1 MNAVVPSSGPSRRNF
16 LSVTGIGALALF
28 SGGALAGCGQR
39 NTAAASSASDALLP
53 VTVPL
58 KASVAD
64 IPGTAQGVPSAF
76 YKYPTPFRSV
86 ETAPLNGGK
95 ITAITNLFGTAPNGR
110 DSNPAWQAIEARIG
124 GQVEI
129 TSVSSDDYATKFNTM
144 VAGGDL
150 PDLVL
155 NDGSAIPNIV
165 EFLQAKCADL
175 TPLLGGEKIKAYPNL
190 AAIPEIFWKQTVQAG
205 KIYSLPIPR
214 NLTGGSGFVNQ
225 TLLEKT
231 GVKSTEDI
239 RDKDDFYKVAKD
251 LTDPSRNQWAL
262 GSTKFG
268 LTMLHHMFRTPNG
281 WRNDGGKLT
290 KSIETEEY
298 LAAIEFAA
306 KLYKDGLY
314 VPGSEGWTKSQMVNS
329 FIAGKVAMIYDGL
342 PAYIGPTG
350 YGRSVPAANPANKA
364 VPFIPVG
371 HDGGK
376 AQTWLDNVTFGTVML
391 KKAEEAKLKEVLS
404 VANFLA
410 APFGSEEYLLLNYGA
425 QGADYTLDGNGNPVA
440 TERALLDNA
449 VPWKYLAAPQQV
461 VFDPANKDI
470 VDVMHNAYSKLI
482 PLGVEDPCGT
492 LFSPTNAAKGSK
504 LGQPVSD
511 AATAVIAGRGP
522 ISALKDAIA
531 AWKKNGGD
539 AIRGEYESAL
549 ASASA

>member
-1 MNAVVPSSGPSRRNF
+1 MNAVPSAGPSRRNF
-16 LSVTGIGALALF
+16 LSVAGIGALALF

-39 NTAAASSASDALLP
+39 TTSVASNASEALLP
-53 VTVPL
+53 THMPL
-58 KASVAD
+58 QAAAAD

-76 YKYPTPFRSV
+76 YKYPAPFRSV
-86 ETAPLNGGK
+86 QAAPLKGGK
-95 ITAITNLFGTAPNGR
+95 ITAITNLFGTAPNAR
-110 DSNPAWQAIEARIG
+110 ADNPAWQAIEARLG
-124 GQVEI
+124 GQVDI
-129 TSVSSDDYATKFNTM
+129 TSVSSDDYATKFNTII
-144 VAGGDL
+144 AGGEL
-150 PDLVL
+150 PDLML
-155 NDGSAIPNIV
+155 NDGAAVPNIV

-175 TPLLGGEKIKAYPNL
+175 TPLLGGDKIKDYPNL
-190 AAIPEIFWKQTVQAG
+190 AAIPEVFWKQTVQAG
-205 KIYSLPIPR
+205 KLYSLPIPR

-225 TLLEKT
+225 TLLENV

-239 RDKDDFYKVAKD
+239 KDKDDFYRVAKE
-251 LTDPSRNQWAL
+251 LTNPSKNQWAL

-268 LTMLHHMFRTPNG
+268 LTMLHHMFRTPNV
-281 WRNDGGKLT
+281 WKNDGGKLT
-290 KSIETEEY
+290 RAFETDEY
-298 LAAIEFAA
+298 MAAIEFAA
-306 KLYKDGLY
+306 KLYRDGLY

-329 FIAGKVAMIYDGL
+329 FISGKVAMIYDGL

-350 YGRSVPAANPANKA
+350 YGRSIPAANKANKA

-376 AQTWLDNVTFGTVML
+376 AQTWLDNITFGTVML
-391 KKAEEAKLKEVLS
+391 KKADEAKLKEVLA

-425 QGADYTLDGNGNPVA
+425 EGADYTLDANGNPVV

-461 VFDPANKDI
+461 VYDPSNKDI

-492 LFSPTNAAKGSK
+492 LFSPTNASKGAK

-511 AATAVIAGRGP
+511 AATAVIAGRGTMD
-522 ISALKDAIA
+522 ALKSAVAD
-531 AWKKNGGD
+531 WKKNGGD
-539 AIRGEYESAL
+539 TIRGEYESAL
-549 ASASA
+549 AK